1 MTSAATPK
9 GAGPRARPPITPRG
23 FGVTAA
29 GAVLSAAGLLFGY
42 PELLVLGA
50 TALVALG
57 CALTYGLWRPR
68 LEVARAVDPDRV
80 SRGEG
85 SQVTLTVRNTSRF
98 LAASMIAEDS
108 CGRLAADGQTVA
120 DRVAIAVP
128 VLRLR
133 AGSARE
139 VDYPVPT
146 GRRGVV
152 RVGPLRVTRRDPLG
166 LISLGR
172 DHGGTAEIWVH
183 PRILPL
189 HAVPAGVSRS
199 MDGRVDRVP
208 HGSITFDALREYV
221 VGDELRS
228 VHWRTSAKVG
238 ELMVREHL
246 DTSLPRL
253 VVLLDDRVGSYPPPA
268 VPGGEVEAFEA
279 ACEAAAS
286 VVAAAVRED
295 LPVVLHTVGGRS
307 VAGHRGSAQSQ
318 LDALAEVTPHAPADG
333 GPETRL
339 SNAVNRLRQYRP
351 GDTLIYLTGVA
362 GLADLGLVG
371 SLRGPFPTVVAGVLG
386 PSDPQE
392 QRTGGAGLIM
402 LRAEDGDEFAA
413 EWEGVSRW

>member
-9 GAGPRARPPITPRG
+9 AAGPGARSPITPRG
-23 FGVTAA
+23 LGTTAA
-29 GAVLSAAGLLFGY
+29 GLVLAAAGFAFGY
-42 PELLVLGA
+42 PELLLLGA

-85 SQVTLTVRNTSRF
+85 SWVTLTVRNTSRF

-108 CGRLAADGQTVA
+108 CGRLAADGQTIA
-120 DRVAIAVP
+120 DRVSIAVP

-133 AGSARE
+133 AGSARD
-139 VDYPVPT
+139 VGYPVPT
-146 GRRGVV
+146 GRRGVIQ
-152 RVGPLRVTRRDPLG
+152 VGPLRVTRRDPLG

-172 DHGGTAEIWVH
+172 DHGGTAAIWVH
-183 PRILPL
+183 PRILSL

-208 HGSITFDALREYV
+208 HGSITFDTLREYV

-253 VVLLDDRVGSYPPPA
+253 VVLLDDRAGSYPAPA
-268 VPGGEVEAFEA
+268 APGEEIEPFES

-286 VVAAAVRED
+286 IVAAAVRED
-295 LPVVLHTVGGRS
+295 LPVVLHLVGGRA
-307 VAGHRGSAQSQ
+307 VTGHRGSAQTQ
-318 LDALAEVTPHAPADG
+318 LDALAEAAPHAADTE
-333 GPETRL
+333 PDARL
-339 SNAVNRLRQYRP
+339 ANAVNRLRQHRP
-351 GDTLIYLTGVA
+351 GDTLIYLTGTG

-386 PSDPQE
+386 PADPQE
-392 QRTGGAGLIM
+392 PPAGGAGLIM
-402 LRAEDGDEFAA
+402 LRADDGDEFAA